1 MGSANHRITSISTY
15 PFNVFG
21 GIWEEKTPS
30 HLSQLP
36 FKGDTII
43 GNDVWLGRESVIM
56 PGVKIGD
63 GAIIA
68 AYSVVAKDVEP
79 YTVVGGNPARVLKK
93 RFEDEFVNILL
104 KLKWWNFDKERLIKF
119 LPVLCDED
127 IENVKLK
134 KELKK

>member
-79 YTVVGGNPARVLKK
+79 YTVVGGNPTRVLKK
-93 RFEDEFVNILL
+93 DLMMNLL
-104 KLKWWNFDKERLIKF
+104 IFY
-119 LPVLCDED
+119 
-127 IENVKLK
+127 
-134 KELKK
+134 